1 MDNRLDFYN
10 YMSEY
15 VNTLDEDEDSV
26 LLMTYNNKA
35 KDYFYCLHGDTDVF
49 SYPIITEEGEEAVMT
64 DCQKAMVNIVYNMCL
79 DDAKLR
85 LMFEENVMERK
96 SFWQRV
102 KNIF

>member
-26 LLMTYNNKA
+26 LLMTYNKKA
-35 KDYFYCLHGDTDVF
+35 KDYFYCLCGDTDVF
-49 SYPIITEEGEEAVMT
+49 SYPVRTEEGEEAVMT
-64 DCQKAMVNIVYNMCL
+64 DCQKTMVNIVYNMCL
-79 DDAKLR
+79 DNAKLR